1 MTEIERLQQA
11 IAALEAQRDLLG
23 EAVVEAGLAPM
34 RERLRTLQSRAA
46 QQQRKQ
52 VSILFADAS
61 GFTSLS
67 ERVDAEDVT
76 ETMNRLWQLVDG
88 VIVSFGG
95 RIDKHI
101 GDAVMAVWGME
112 TAAENDA
119 EQALRAALRM
129 QHDVQQAG
137 LCLGG
142 APLQLRV
149 AVHSGAA
156 FLSSIGAA
164 GEYTVMGDTVNTA
177 SRLQHV
183 APVGSVILSAETYE
197 LVRGI
202 FNVQLL
208 PPVLLE
214 GKSEPVQAYL
224 ALSPKPRAFRMG
236 TRGLEGIHTRM
247 VGRAAELNALQ
258 TAFEAI
264 VHGAPTQCLT
274 VVGDAGIGKSR
285 LLFEFENWLEL
296 KTFSI
301 RFFKGR
307 ASPEMQHLPYALLR
321 DVFAF
326 RFQIRETDT
335 PAVARQ
341 KFEEG
346 ICAEFAEQGMMRAHW
361 IGQFLGFDFSGSPYL
376 QGLDAQQLRNRAVTA
391 LQEFLS
397 AAANRP
403 LVLFFEDI
411 HWADDSSLAL
421 LTALFTAPPSIP
433 LLVVCLT
440 RPTLFERAPQWGSDW
455 AQHQFL
461 RLQALSREE
470 SRTLVTEILQRAVEV
485 PEALRELVV
494 GGAEGNPYYLEE
506 LIKMLIED
514 GVILKG
520 EVQWQINPAR
530 LMQVRVPRTLAGV
543 LQARLDSLTP
553 DERRCLQQASVLGR
567 VFWDGALAHLAQ
579 TEVGLA
585 EALHSLEQR
594 ELIFKRPNTAFG
606 GCVEYTFKHAL
617 LRDVTYESVL
627 KRERRGY
634 HARAAEWL
642 QSNGGERSR
651 EYIGLMAQHLELA
664 GDLERAAVLL
674 KQAGEQ
680 AAQQFAN
687 AEALQALHHA
697 LELTNPQ
704 NRRQRFEIGMAVE
717 NVLNLVGQRAAEVEE
732 ALAQLQTLAEE
743 MEDPSAQSA
752 AALRLSHF
760 AEINGD
766 YPRAIQAA
774 DFAVQ
779 QGQLAGNP
787 ALLAE
792 GYLLWGRGLWRQ
804 GRLEDAVERLQQALA
819 AARPADVLPVQAG
832 ALRTLGAIR
841 FHQGDYSEVQVIYQ
855 QALQLYERIGDRR
868 GYGSALNN
876 LGDIARQQGGYTQA
890 CEYFQRSLQISREI
904 GERWSENIALLNLA
918 LVCFVLESYAEGLE
932 YATQARRLAEEANY
946 RSALGFALTG
956 QGNCL
961 TGLGRYEEAE
971 AALQACVQMRSEM
984 GEFNTCMETRA
995 GLARLYLAQGKLA
1008 LALQQVEEI
1017 LAYLQN
1023 NSLNGTDEPF
1033 RIYWTCCEVLK
1044 KAGDVRRGPLLNQAR
1059 QLLLQQADRMQDPA
1073 LRRSFL
1079 ENVTI
1084 HARLLAMAQA
1094 AT

>member
-11 IAALEAQRDLLG
+11 IAALEAQRAVLG

-34 RERLRTLQSRAA
+34 RERLRMLQSRFAS
-46 QQQRKQ
+46 QQRKQ

-61 GFTSLS
+61 GFTGLS
-67 ERVDAEDVT
+67 EGVDAEDVT
-76 ETMNRLWQLVDG
+76 EVMNRLWQLVDG
-88 VIVSFGG
+88 VIVAFGG

-112 TAAENDA
+112 AAAENDA
-119 EQALRAALRM
+119 EQALRAALQM
-129 QHDVQQAG
+129 QHDVQQSG

-142 APLQLRV
+142 VPLQLRV
-149 AVHSGAA
+149 AVHSGFA
-156 FLSSIGAA
+156 FLSSVGET

-177 SRLQHV
+177 SRLQHA
-183 APVGSVILSAETYE
+183 APVGGVILSAETYE

-208 PPVLLE
+208 SPMRLE

-224 ALSPKPRAFRMG
+224 AINVKPRAFHMA

-247 VGRAAELNALQ
+247 IGRTTELNALQ
-258 TAFEAI
+258 SAFEQ
-264 VHGAPTQCLT
+264 VVQGAQAQCLT

-296 KTFSI
+296 KTISI

-307 ASPEMQHLPYALLR
+307 ASPQMQHLPYALLR

-326 RFQIRETDT
+326 RFQIRETDA

-341 KFEEG
+341 KFEDG
-346 ICAEFAEQGMMRAHW
+346 ICAEFAEQGAIRAHW
-361 IGQFLGFDFSGSPYL
+361 IGQLLGFDFGGSPYL
-376 QGLDAQQLRNRAVTA
+376 QGLDAQQLRDRAVIA
-391 LQEFLS
+391 LKEFLC

-403 LVLFFEDI
+403 MVLFLEDI

-421 LTALFTAPPSIP
+421 LTALFSTPLSIP

-440 RPTLFERAPQWGSDW
+440 RPTLFERTAQWGNGW
-455 AQHQFL
+455 ARHRFL

-470 SRTLVTEILQRAVEV
+470 SRALVMEILQRAVEV
-485 PEALRELVV
+485 PEALRELIV

-514 GVILKG
+514 GVIVKG
-520 EVQWQINPAR
+520 EPEWRINPAR

-543 LQARLDSLTP
+543 LQARLDSLTAE
-553 DERRCLQQASVLGR
+553 ERRCLQQASVLGR
-567 VFWDGALAHLAQ
+567 VFWDGALAYLAQ
-579 TEVGLA
+579 EPAGLM
-585 EALHSLEQR
+585 EMLHLLEQR
-594 ELIFKRPNTAFG
+594 ELIFKHPNSAFG
-606 GCVEYTFKHAL
+606 GCLEYTFKHAL

-627 KRERRGY
+627 KRERRSY

-642 QSNGGERSR
+642 QLNGGERSR
-651 EYIGLMAQHLELA
+651 EYLGLMAQHLELA
-664 GDLERAAVLL
+664 GELERAALLL

-687 AEALQALHHA
+687 AEALQALEHA
-697 LELTNPQ
+697 LELTDPQ
-704 NRRQRFEIGMAVE
+704 KKRQRFEIGLALE
-717 NVLNLVGQRAAEVEE
+717 NVLNLIGECATQVEQ
-732 ALAQLQTLAEE
+732 ALCQLQTLAEE
-743 MEDPSAQSA
+743 MDDPQAKA
-752 AALRLSHF
+752 AVALRLSSF
-760 AEINGD
+760 SEINGD
-766 YPRAIQAA
+766 YPRAIEAA
-774 DFAVQ
+774 CFAVQ
-779 QGQLAGNP
+779 QAAGP
-787 ALLAE
+787 DLLAE

-804 GRLEDAVERLQQALA
+804 GRLDEAVERLQQALD
-819 AARPADVLPVQAG
+819 AARSADVLPVQAG

-841 FHQGDYSEVQVIYQ
+841 FHQGQYAQVQEIYQ

-876 LGDIARQQGGYTQA
+876 LGDIARQQGEYSQA
-890 CEYFQRSLQISREI
+890 CEYFQHSLQISREI

-918 LVCFVLESYAEGLE
+918 LVSFVLGAYAEGLE
-932 YATQARRLAEEANY
+932 YATQARNLAEAANY
-946 RSALGFALTG
+946 RSALGFALVG

-971 AALQACVQMRSEM
+971 AALQASVQIRTEM
-984 GEFNTCMETRA
+984 GELSTSMEARA
-995 GLARLYLAQGKLA
+995 GLARLYLAKQEPA

-1017 LAYLQN
+1017 LTYLQT
-1023 NSLNGTDEPF
+1023 NSLNGSDEPF
-1033 RIYWTCCEVLK
+1033 RIYWTCCEVLE
-1044 KAGDVRRGPLLNQAR
+1044 AVGDGRRGPLLRQAR
-1059 QLLLQQADRMQDPA
+1059 ELLLQQAEQMQDTA
-1073 LRRSFL
+1073 VRRSFL
-1079 ENVTI
+1079 ENVTV
-1084 HARLLAMAQA
+1084 HAQLLAMAEV
-1094 AT
+1094 TS